1 VAKWEVEEHGSRV
14 RHFISG
20 LTDVRAFDEAA
31 ALIKLVRERGNRL
44 RKPRSAPLG
53 GGLFELR
60 GEQVRIFTCSGLAI
74 ASCCWTGWSR
84 SAMTF
89 RTMYL
94 SGSGS
99 SRERSD
105 NMAKDFMGWLDR
117 EIGRRG
123 REKEVAAQLNEMM
136 VEEQLANLRRKRGL
150 SQAKLAELMNVK
162 QPLIARIEAGRVKN
176 LTLNTIVRS
185 AAALGARVELRFK
198 PALAIGRRK
207 RTQTPR

>member
-1 VAKWEVEEHGSRV
+1 
-14 RHFISG
+14 
-20 LTDVRAFDEAA
+20 
-31 ALIKLVRERGNRL
+31 
-44 RKPRSAPLG
+44 
-53 GGLFELR
+53 
-60 GEQVRIFTCSGLAI
+60 
-74 ASCCWTGWSR
+74 
-84 SAMTF
+84 
-89 RTMYL
+89 
-94 SGSGS
+94 
-99 SRERSD
+99 
-105 NMAKDFMGWLDR
+105 MAKDFMRWLDR

-176 LTLNTIVRS
+176 LTLKTIVRS

-198 PALAIGRRK
+198 PALAIRRRK